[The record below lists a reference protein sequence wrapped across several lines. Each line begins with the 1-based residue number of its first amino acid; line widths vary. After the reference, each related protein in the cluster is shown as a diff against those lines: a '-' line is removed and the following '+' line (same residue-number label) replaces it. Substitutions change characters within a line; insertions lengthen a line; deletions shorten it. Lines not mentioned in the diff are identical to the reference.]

1 MNKET
6 KLEKLRKTSKVFA
19 AITKAIEIL
28 SYITA
33 AMFLLF
39 MILPTGIYLGIKL
52 DEAGMIGSIWN
63 MLQAKL
69 DPSVAY
75 NVFFVIMAIL
85 SLVIAYV
92 MHNAS
97 KLFKKINTDYSP
109 FVPENV
115 KIIKTIAIGMAV
127 IILIEVNI
135 GSALVTGIA
144 IWAVALLFDYGCE
157 LQSESDEII

>member
-6 KLEKLRKTSKVFA
+6 KLEKLKKTSKVFA
-19 AITKAIEIL
+19 AITKVIEVL
-28 SYITA
+28 SYVIA
-33 AMFLLF
+33 AMFLLI
-39 MILPTGIYLGIKL
+39 MILPTGIYFGIKL
-52 DEAGMIGSIWN
+52 DEAGMIGRIWN
-63 MLQAKL
+63 LLQDKM

-75 NVFFVIMAIL
+75 NVFFVIMAVL
-85 SLVIAYV
+85 SLIIAYV
-92 MHNAS
+92 MHNTS

-115 KIIKTIAIGMAV
+115 KIIKTIAIGMAI

-144 IWAVALLFDYGCE
+144 IWAIALLFDYGCE
-157 LQSESDEII
+157 LQNESDEII